1 MCNLGVM
8 HMAFNGSYKQ
18 KQLMSK
24 SLADTKDSV
33 VLWLI
38 FIYLFCLQNIYSTF
52 WQTCFFISSAF
63 FVQKQQTKSKMSF
76 FDLSS

>member
-1 MCNLGVM
+1 MMLASYSDFLMCNLGVM

-18 KQLMSK
+18 QQLIMSK

-38 FIYLFCLQNIYSTF
+38 FIYFFSSIHLQHN
-52 WQTCFFISSAF
+52 
-63 FVQKQQTKSKMSF
+63 
-76 FDLSS
+76 